1 VDTKNSLPII
11 FIIFT
16 IMISL
21 IQCTPEIQL
30 SPMQKRLITTRLFE
44 CNYENAFRASM
55 TVLQDQGY
63 VIRNTDMASGLI
75 LATVDRQTATVNQ
88 VAQILLLGFAFDK
101 GTEVEVSCVVNR
113 LNEFS
118 SEIRIN
124 IQEVKY
130 GQSSWLS
137 GTSKQ
142 NSKQIYDPRLYQ
154 YIFNEISLEIKRR
167 EALEGISADPQTS
180 KKRDLTDKS
189 EESRLAVFSKTRDV
203 VVHLKDET
211 LVKGKISAQND
222 MSIIIKTSIGELKI
236 ERIKIKSIEP
246 NYKYTTVYLKD
257 GTIIKGEVIEANLSF
272 IVVKTSLGKINI
284 DRKKILKL
292 DGFEDK

>member
-1 VDTKNSLPII
+1 MDTKNSLPII
-11 FIIFT
+11 LIIFT
-16 IMISL
+16 VMISL

-30 SPMQKRLITTRLFE
+30 SPMQKRQITARRFE
-44 CNYENAFRASM
+44 CNYENAFRASI

-63 VIRNTDMASGLI
+63 VIKNTDMASGLI
-75 LATVDRQTATVNQ
+75 LASVDRQTATGYQ

-101 GTEVEVSCVVNR
+101 GTEVEVSCVVNQ

-154 YIFNEISLEIKRR
+154 NIFNEISLEIERR
-167 EALEGISADPQTS
+167 EALEGISADPQTG
-180 KKRDLTDKS
+180 KNRDRTDKS
-189 EESRLAVFSKTRDV
+189 EESRLAELSKTQDV

-222 MSIIIKTSIGELKI
+222 TSITIKTSIGELKI
-236 ERIKIKSIEP
+236 ERIRIKSIEP
-246 NYKYTTVYLKD
+246 KYKYMTVYLKD
-257 GTIIKGEVIEANLSF
+257 GTIIKGKVIEANLSF

-292 DGFEDK
+292 DGFEGK